1 MSDDTQDLLVCAH
14 CNKTFAAFLKDLAEK
29 NAKVVC
35 PSCGKDQPPKV
46 GKPVAKAR
54 PAK

>member
-14 CNKTFAAFLKDLAEK
+14 CNQTFANFLKDLAEK

-35 PSCGKDQPPKV
+35 PSCGQDQPPDAC
-46 GKPVAKAR
+46 KPAARAR